1 MQTGNFRATHLY
13 SELVESAYRIEIV
26 LGATQSGHYT
36 GFYTARLKE
45 LVFKKT
51 QFAEVQY

>member
-1 MQTGNFRATHLY
+1 LY

-45 LVFKKT
+45 LVFKKHNLLKYST
-51 QFAEVQY
+51 YN